1 MPERSKAQLK
11 QELSDAVGAAQVAAN
26 LLRGS
31 LPLMQEFLIESRRME
46 TVGPVLAPSLYM
58 DSERRATEAVVKP
71 VFEAAVRY
79 VADFDNAVERA
90 RLALEAVSRG

>member
-1 MPERSKAQLK
+1 MPRRRKAQEK
-11 QELSDAVGAAQVAAN
+11 QELNEAVGATQVAVN

-31 LPLMQEFLIESRRME
+31 LPLMQEFLIESTQME
-46 TVGPVLAPSLYM
+46 SVGPVLAPSLYM

-71 VFEAAVRY
+71 IFEAAVKF

-90 RLALEAVSRG
+90 RSALETVSRG